1 MKHKETK
8 TLRKQ
13 LQLILDQRSEL
24 EHFVIEELQQA
35 VATKKPQQPQQLH
48 KVSSS
53 KSTLPSMHAGPGS
66 SLTQDLSWPARQNV
80 VENVFAKLNRGEL
93 PVFWRELDVSEL
105 KNAIVRDEERK
116 AQIRRGEVPDDSEV
130 QKSVQRAL
138 EED

>member
-24 EHFVIEELQQA
+24 EHFIIEELQQA
-35 VATKKPQQPQQLH
+35 VAAKKPQQMLH

-53 KSTLPSMHAGPGS
+53 KSTLPSMQAGPGS
-66 SLTQDLSWPARQNV
+66 SLTQDLPWPARQTV
-80 VENVFAKLNRGEL
+80 VENVFSKLNRGEL

-116 AQIRRGEVPDDSEV
+116 AQLRRGEVPDDSEV